1 MLGDDEGFAWNL
13 WLTKDR
19 NFGYHAAMGD
29 LGNWIVDNRMWLLS
43 LLAIFISAAL
53 AIALYRLNK
62 AKQQIDYQI
71 INDVMIVS
79 RHASSLR
86 EKLHIEYEA
95 HTLQNPRIVTI
106 KFINTGNKAIEGSD
120 FKQAITVR
128 HGQHDDIRAI
138 DGFIVDQA
146 ADGIVTEI
154 FDRAAGNKYIQIE
167 PDLLN
172 PREWFTVQFL
182 YDHDE
187 PLKLSCRFKGQTRS
201 MKELFP
207 VSTREVFR
215 FTSRVAFATLP
226 LLPYKTIEVAHLF
239 DKKDRNRH

>member
-1 MLGDDEGFAWNL
+1 MRSRAARRNRSSSATLSRNESPGGRARQSFQA
-13 WLTKDR
+13 LTVDGHR
-19 NFGYHAAMGD
+19 CRSPTCRYSGFGYHAAMGD
-29 LGNWIVDNRMWLLS
+29 VGDWIVDNRTWLLS
-43 LLAIFISAAL
+43 LLAIVISATL

-62 AKQQIDYQI
+62 AKKQIDYQV
-71 INDVMIVS
+71 INDVMILS

-86 EKLHIEYEA
+86 EKLHIEYGS

-128 HGQHDDIRAI
+128 HGEYDDIRAI

-146 ADGIVTEI
+146 ADGIITEI
-154 FDRAAGNKYIQIE
+154 FDYAAGNKYIQIA

-172 PREWFTVQFL
+172 SREWFIVQFL

-187 PLKLSCRFKGQTRS
+187 PLRVSCRFKDQTRP
-201 MKELFP
+201 MKELLP
-207 VSTREVFR
+207 VSTRAFR
-215 FTSRVAFATLP
+215 
-226 LLPYKTIEVAHLF
+226 
-239 DKKDRNRH
+239 